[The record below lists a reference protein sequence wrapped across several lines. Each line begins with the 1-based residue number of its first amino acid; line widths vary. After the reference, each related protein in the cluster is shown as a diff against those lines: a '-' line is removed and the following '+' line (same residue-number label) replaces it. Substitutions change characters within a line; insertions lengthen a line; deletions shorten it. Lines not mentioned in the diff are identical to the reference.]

1 MRIEQRKNEKNSCSA
16 PAGPAAVTAPA
27 IDPSMLLD
35 EPEDVTRQTALNQRW
50 TFWYMRRSA
59 NDKAAPV
66 AASAPAPGQ
75 TGGVG
80 DAANY
85 QPSIKRIMSFG
96 TAQNFWRIYDHLIKP
111 GSLTTTTDYHLFK
124 DGITPTWEDPQ
135 NARGGKWIVRLR
147 KGLANRYW
155 EQLVLAI
162 IGEQFDFGNEVCGCV
177 ISVRFSADILSIWN
191 RNADNAD
198 GAQKLHDGAR
208 ETPARPPALHS
219 DGVQAPRR
227 VVERQVLVPEH
238 SGVARRAGGEALARR
253 FVGRPSAPARG
264 ECSAAPP
271 NGGGVGSGA
280 VGGAP
285 GDWSRVRGTGLATIP
300 PIAGGRGTRPPAT
313 PGRDWSR

>member
-1 MRIEQRKNEKNSCSA
+1 
-16 PAGPAAVTAPA
+16 
-27 IDPSMLLD
+27 
-35 EPEDVTRQTALNQRW
+35 
-50 TFWYMRRSA
+50 MRRSA

-85 QPSIKRIMSFG
+85 QSSIKRIMSFG
-96 TAQNFWRIYDHLIKP
+96 TAQHFWRIYDHLIKP

-162 IGEQFDFGNEVCGCV
+162 IGEQFDVGNEVCGCV
-177 ISVRFSADILSIWN
+177 ISVRFSEDILSIWN

-198 GAQKLHDGAR
+198 GVQKLHDGVKRLLDLPPFIPMEYKRHAESLNDKSSFRNTQVWRGGPAAR
-208 ETPARPPALHS
+208 RSRGDSWGDHQRPPA
-219 DGVQAPRR
+219 AN
-227 VVERQVLVPEH
+227 
-238 SGVARRAGGEALARR
+238 
-253 FVGRPSAPARG
+253 
-264 ECSAAPP
+264 AAPP

-285 GDWSRVRGTGLATIP
+285 GDWSRVRGTGLATMP